1 MRRLAESLY
10 LIVVTLWV
18 GGLWAIGYV
27 SAPALFANLPTD
39 RMLAGALAGKQFA
52 LMAWVGIA
60 CAVYLLA
67 YVGARRGTAA
77 TRSIVGW
84 LVLAML
90 LLTLAGHFGIQPIL
104 AQLKAEAVAQAGAG
118 DVMESM
124 VRDRFRAWHG
134 VAGMVYLI
142 ESLLGLALVLLQ
154 GRELR

>member
-1 MRRLAESLY
+1 MRRLADSLF

-18 GGLWAIGYV
+18 GGLWAIGYIA
-27 SAPALFANLPTD
+27 APALFANLPTD

-67 YVGARRGTAA
+67 YVAARRGAA
-77 TRSIVGW
+77 AVHSVVGW

-104 AQLKAEAVAQAGAG
+104 AQLKAEAAAQAGAR

-124 VRDRFRAWHG
+124 VRERFRAWHG
-134 VAGMVYLI
+134 VAGAVYLV
-142 ESLLGLALVLLQ
+142 ESLLGLALVVLQ
-154 GRELR
+154 RRELR

>member
-1 MRRLAESLY
+1 MRRLADSLY

-67 YVGARRGTAA
+67 YVGARRGAA
-77 TRSIVGW
+77 VVHSVVGW

-90 LLTLAGHFGIQPIL
+90 LLTLAGHFGISRSWPSSRPRL
-104 AQLKAEAVAQAGAG
+104 WHRPVRAMSWKAWYASASAPGMAWPERCICRKPAWTGAG
-118 DVMESM
+118 
-124 VRDRFRAWHG
+124 RA
-134 VAGMVYLI
+134 A
-142 ESLLGLALVLLQ
+142 